1 MNVRLIFIMQFY
13 YKLQF
18 DSIFS
23 FRKNCFIEYSQ
34 TAQEVTVEVC
44 RETLVKDCDATGPE
58 VCSTEYESECETVQ
72 HPHDV
77 EDDVV
82 ECRTEI
88 QSKCEDVTSG
98 YTSSQQCSDWPVER
112 QEHCVFIHVFKNLIF
127 FMDKEYKERV
137 SKKVLLKLISNIHP
151 CVVHMHQY
159 MDLINELISL

>member
-1 MNVRLIFIMQFY
+1 M
-13 YKLQF
+13 
-18 DSIFS
+18 
-23 FRKNCFIEYSQ
+23 
-34 TAQEVTVEVC
+34 TVEVC

-82 ECRTEI
+82 ECRTEV

-112 QEHCVFIHVFKNLIF
+112 
-127 FMDKEYKERV
+127 
-137 SKKVLLKLISNIHP
+137 
-151 CVVHMHQY
+151 
-159 MDLINELISL
+159 